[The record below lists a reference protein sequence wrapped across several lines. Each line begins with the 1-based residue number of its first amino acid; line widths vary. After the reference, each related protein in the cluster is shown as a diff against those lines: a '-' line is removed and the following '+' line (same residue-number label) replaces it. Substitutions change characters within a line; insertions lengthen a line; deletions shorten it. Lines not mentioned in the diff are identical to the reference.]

1 MSDSGYLMQTALPYG
16 LHGLND
22 ASFVQ
27 YTHALL
33 VSVRSP
39 LFLPLY
45 AIVPVLGA
53 EAATLWHV
61 RVLVCSGGALVPC
74 PVDTEPVR
82 RASTDVRLRSCPTPS
97 VWSDAAARAVEAWK
111 SVEALT
117 PGSGLASH
125 RWRSAFPARA
135 VRSQRLPCI
144 CSCAFPHRALCG
156 PSAHTN
162 GIFCSCLLPDS
173 LTDLADFR
181 CSWFV
186 DLPH

>member
-39 LFLPLY
+39 LFLPVY

-61 RVLVCSGGALVPC
+61 RVLVCSG
-74 PVDTEPVR
+74 R
-82 RASTDVRLRSCPTPS
+82 
-97 VWSDAAARAVEAWK
+97 ARAL
-111 SVEALT
+111 SR
-117 PGSGLASH
+117 G
-125 RWRSAFPARA
+125 
-135 VRSQRLPCI
+135 
-144 CSCAFPHRALCG
+144 HRAG
-156 PSAHTN
+156 ASGQHRRPPAFVPHTER
-162 GIFCSCLLPDS
+162 LE
-173 LTDLADFR
+173 
-181 CSWFV
+181 
-186 DLPH
+186 